1 MFLRW
6 ENGIATMVP
15 SVEHAGTLYVPPD
28 PMQALHSQIIL
39 PDSVRPC
46 REPAALVADIVE
58 TLAKFIEA
66 DRELLVL
73 LASVV
78 LCSWFPDCFEAAPY
92 VWIVGPLG
100 SAKTK
105 LLRLLSCMCRRALLI
120 GDVRPGSLYRLT
132 DSYNPTLLVDELDLD
147 DRTSIDTLRLLR
159 TGTVAGV
166 PAVRNGKLFS
176 TYGLKIVASRD
187 VPRDAAL
194 LSRCVI
200 VSMLPTGN
208 ETQPLDDVAMHQIA
222 QQFQQEMLMFRFT
235 NCSKVKSFRLPSSAL
250 HDLTPRMKQIAL
262 AVVAPIQGDAESVA
276 VVLSALRERDQ
287 AGKIER
293 ALEPEWL
300 TEENLFRLIHEGPI
314 HSILVGG
321 IAASI
326 NEKLKFRGEDFR
338 ISARKVGSVLKS
350 LGLRTETLGSLGRGL
365 LFAPAMIRQI
375 HALARHLGISRRT
388 IATSQGLEVGYG
400 GRRCLLCEELGL
412 TDGLRFNDRN
422 ARIPHPTT
430 QNRPKLVP
438 SPRSETGEQR

>member
-1 MFLRW
+1 
-6 ENGIATMVP
+6 MVP
-15 SVEHAGTLYVPPD
+15 SIEHAGTLYVPPD

-39 PDSVRPC
+39 PDGVRPC
-46 REPAALVADIVE
+46 REPAALIADIVE

-78 LCSWFPDCFEAAPY
+78 LCTWFPDCFEAAPY

-105 LLRLLSCMCRRALLI
+105 LLKLLSCMCRRALLV
-120 GDVRPGSLYRLT
+120 GDVRAGSFYTLT

-147 DRTSIDTLRLLR
+147 DRTSADILRLLR

-176 TYGLKIVASRD
+176 TYGLKIIASRD

-200 VSMLPTGN
+200 VSMLPSRK
-208 ETQPLDDVAMHQIA
+208 ETQTLDDIAMRQIA
-222 QQFQQEMLMFRFT
+222 QQFQPELLMFRFT
-235 NCSKVKSFRLPSSAL
+235 NYSSVKNFRLPSSAL
-250 HDLTPRMKQIAL
+250 QDFTSRLKQVAL
-262 AVVAPIQGDAESVA
+262 ALVASIRGDADSEA
-276 VVLSALRERDQ
+276 IVLSALRERDR
-287 AGKIER
+287 AAKIER

-350 LGLRTETLGSLGRGL
+350 LGLKTETLGSLGRGL
-365 LFAPAMIRQI
+365 LFAPATRRQI
-375 HALARHLGISRRT
+375 HGVARQLGISRRT
-388 IATSQGLEVGYG
+388 IATPQGLEVGYG
-400 GRRCLLCEELGL
+400 GRCCLQCEEFGL
-412 TDGLRFNDRN
+412 TDGLRFDDSS
-422 ARIPHPTT
+422 ARIQHRPS
-430 QNRPKLVP
+430 QNRPRLVP
-438 SPRSETGEQR
+438 SPRRGRGEQR